1 MKHLKQSMLAVLLT
15 CTLGAAPFSSTAI
28 AQDGDYPNRPVKMI
42 IPFAPGGASD
52 FVGRIMAVR
61 MGELLGQQIVI
72 ENRAGAAGNIGME
85 AAAKAP
91 PDGYTVYLGNI
102 GTMAINPALFANLSV
117 NPQKDFVPVSVVA
130 DMPSALVANADIP
143 VKNVS
148 ELAAY
153 IKARP
158 GKLNFASPGSGSLNR
173 LEMEMFKKETGTEMV
188 HVPYKGGAGPAA
200 VGLVGAETQVMFS
213 TLSSVISFV
222 KANRLKGLAVTS
234 KERLPQLPDVPTM
247 VESGYPDMVSSSW
260 QGILFP
266 AGTPRPIVARMHAV
280 LVQTLDTA
288 DVKQK
293 FGNGGATAV
302 SSKTPEVF
310 GEFVATET
318 RRWGKVAKDSGAK
331 AD

>member
-1 MKHLKQSMLAVLLT
+1 MKLKQSMLAVLLT
-15 CTLGAAPFSSTAI
+15 CTLGAAPFSGTAL

-85 AAAKAP
+85 MAAKSP
-91 PDGYTVYLGNI
+91 PDGYTAYLGNI
-102 GTMAINPALFANLSV
+102 GTLAINPALFSNLPV
-117 NPQKDFVPVSVVA
+117 NPLKDFVPVSVVA

-143 VKNVS
+143 VKSVN

-173 LEMEMFKKETGTEMV
+173 LEMEIFKKETGTDMV

-222 KANRLKGLAVTS
+222 KAGRLKGLAVTS
-234 KERLPQLPDVPTM
+234 KERLAQLPDVPTM
-247 VESGYPDMVSSSW
+247 MESGYPDMVTSSW

-266 AGTPRPIVARMHAV
+266 AGTPRPIVTKMHTV

-302 SSKTPEVF
+302 SSKTPETF
-310 GEFVATET
+310 GEFLATET